1 MMTPTAWVARWVM
14 EDPQPRDFFVLDGD
28 VLTALL
34 LCGAALWFLI
44 VWATASVRRFEATSM
59 GTADAI
65 DALPLRERSV
75 RITSILRRAGG
86 IARKRIRWA
95 KALVVV
101 LPMLGLWG
109 AVDGLIRSF
118 SSMAVCTVH
127 PEAPPS
133 SGFTPTGSTRRSSP
147 WGSGFCSPSP
157 PSGRSASSTICF
169 LKSRTGSTRGF
180 RTDSQC
186 SDP

>member
-1 MMTPTAWVARWVM
+1 MMPPTAWAARWVM
-14 EDPQPRDFFVLDGD
+14 EDPQLRDFFVLDGD

-86 IARKRIRWA
+86 IARKRI
-95 KALVVV
+95 
-101 LPMLGLWG
+101 
-109 AVDGLIRSF
+109 
-118 SSMAVCTVH
+118 C
-127 PEAPPS
+127 
-133 SGFTPTGSTRRSSP
+133 
-147 WGSGFCSPSP
+147 
-157 PSGRSASSTICF
+157 
-169 LKSRTGSTRGF
+169 
-180 RTDSQC
+180 
-186 SDP
+186 

>member
-1 MMTPTAWVARWVM
+1 MMTPTAWAARWVM
-14 EDPQPRDFFVLDGD
+14 EDPQPRDFLVLDGD

-127 PEAPPS
+127 PEAPTFFGLHAHGIDEAVLTVGLGILLSVPA
-133 SGFTPTGSTRRSSP
+133 FWAIRKLDHLLLEIQDRLHAR
-147 WGSGFCSPSP
+147 F
-157 PSGRSASSTICF
+157 
-169 LKSRTGSTRGF
+169 
-180 RTDSQC
+180 
-186 SDP
+186 SD